1 MIFVNQLKLIE
12 CRCVFSACLSLFFC
26 SFWIGGPVKTNQSIG
41 TPARGSIA
49 GCCYNSLG
57 LNVLISLV
65 KLRVVIV
72 HFRIFKK

>member
-1 MIFVNQLKLIE
+1 
-12 CRCVFSACLSLFFC
+12 
-26 SFWIGGPVKTNQSIG
+26 VKTNQSIG

>member
-1 MIFVNQLKLIE
+1 MCFFCMFVS
-12 CRCVFSACLSLFFC
+12 FFFC
-26 SFWIGGPVKTNQSIG
+26 SFWIGGHVKTNQSIG

-72 HFRIFKK
+72 HFRIF